1 MTTLV
6 TVENLP
12 AMQETPVGSLNQEDP
27 LEKGVE
33 PTPIIWPG
41 GFHGLYSPLG
51 LKELDRTKLLSLYG
65 FLLFY
70 FNDFIEM

>member
-12 AMQETPVGSLNQEDP
+12 TMQETQVGSLNQEDQ

-33 PTPIIWPG
+33 PTPVIWPG

-51 LKELDRTKLLSLYG
+51 LKELDRTFTL
-65 FLLFY
+65 
-70 FNDFIEM
+70 